1 MNKLKRLIG
10 VGAAL
15 MFWIYPEFVAL
26 LVLLWMFWE
35 SLGDLTLSIYD
46 DFKLLKTEKA
56 LKESLSANVEG
67 YYVHMLTMR
76 SVAARERRSRA
87 ALTRKRRI
95 KAVYRA
101 TAPASTW
108 VRHQIEAGRTVPL
121 RPATGEE

>member
-1 MNKLKRLIG
+1 MKKFIG

-15 MFWIYPEFVAL
+15 MFWAYPEFVAL
-26 LVLLWMFWE
+26 LLLLWMFWE
-35 SLGDLTLSIYD
+35 NLGDLTLRIYD
-46 DFKLLKTEKA
+46 DHQLLKTEKA

-76 SVAARERRSRA
+76 SVAERERRSRA
-87 ALTRKRRI
+87 KLAWQRRI

-101 TAPASTW
+101 MAPASVW
-108 VRHQIEAGRTVPL
+108 VRHLIEGGRTVPM